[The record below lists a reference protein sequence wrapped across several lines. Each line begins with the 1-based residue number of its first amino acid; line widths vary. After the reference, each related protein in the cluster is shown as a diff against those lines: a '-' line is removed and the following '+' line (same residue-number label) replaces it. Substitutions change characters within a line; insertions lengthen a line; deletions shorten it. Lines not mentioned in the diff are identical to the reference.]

1 MTNKM
6 PNIKESI
13 ISAAEKKIDS
23 MTLKQLKRIAYS
35 ESEDF
40 VWPGLDEEEY
50 NNYSLNELREEMKC
64 GLYEDYS
71 WVEDALKRMNIKVE
85 YESED
90 E

>member
-1 MTNKM
+1 M